1 MSTSIKIVDVNNR
14 NLWIGQMSSVPQMND
29 CIKLPDDGQIVK
41 VTSVLHVLSV
51 NRRYV
56 DTAIVHTV
64 RI

>member
-14 NLWIGQMSSVPQMND
+14 NLWIGQMSSVPHMND

-41 VTSVLHVLSV
+41 VTSVLHVLNV
-51 NRRYV
+51 NRIYV